1 MKKFLF
7 LVMMSMAFAI
17 TPNNEINA
25 QQEAGEVV
33 ISAGAGYSLISRLIS
48 VGSDVKSV
56 PPLYLNVD
64 YGVTDVF
71 SIGLAG
77 SYSSFSYDDIDLFT
91 GDIVDVKGTRNSI
104 AARALFHFGDNAS
117 LDQYAGLRAGMT
129 LWGYSDTS
137 LLDEENLN
145 ANVFS
150 FRVLYGLR
158 AYLTDN
164 LAVNLEVGLGSPY
177 LFNGGIAYRL

>member
-7 LVMMSMAFAI
+7 LVMMAMAFAI

-33 ISAGAGYSLISRLIS
+33 ISAGVGYSLFSRLIS
-48 VGSDVKSV
+48 SGTNVKSI
-56 PPLYLNVD
+56 PPLYINAD
-64 YGVTDVF
+64 YAVTEVF

-77 SYSSFSYDDIDLFT
+77 SYSSFSYDDIDLN
-91 GDIVDVKGTRNSI
+91 GDPINVEGSRNTI
-104 AARALFHFGDNAS
+104 AARALFHIGDNPI

-129 LWGYSDTS
+129 LWGYSDN
-137 LLDEENLN
+137 LLLEEENVN

-150 FRVLYGLR
+150 FRFLYGLR

>member
-1 MKKFLF
+1 MKKLLF
-7 LVMMSMAFAI
+7 LVIMAMAFAI

-33 ISAGAGYSLISRLIS
+33 VSAGVGYSLISEVLSIGTNRS
-48 VGSDVKSV
+48 SM
-56 PPLYLNVD
+56 PPIYLNAD
-64 YGVTDVF
+64 YGVTEVF

-77 SYSSFSYDDIDLFT
+77 SYSSFSYDDIDIN
-91 GDIVDVKGTRNSI
+91 GDAIFIEGSRNTL
-104 AARALFHFGDNAS
+104 AARALFHFGDNPN

-129 LWGYSDTS
+129 FWNYSD
-137 LLDEENLN
+137 LNVGLEEDRLEG
-145 ANVFS
+145 NVFS
-150 FRVLYGLR
+150 FRLLYGLR

>member
-1 MKKFLF
+1 MKKILF
-7 LVMMSMAFAI
+7 LVVTTMAFAI
-17 TPNNEINA
+17 TPTNEINA
-25 QQEAGEVV
+25 QQEAGEFV

-48 VGSDVKSV
+48 IGSDVKSV
-56 PPLYLNVD
+56 PPLYVNVD
-64 YGVTDVF
+64 RGVTEAF

-77 SYSSFSYDDIDLFT
+77 SYSSFSYDDVDFFT
-91 GDIVDVKGTRNSI
+91 GDNVKVKGTRSSI
-104 AARALFHFGDNAS
+104 AARALFHFGDNSS

-129 LWGYSDTS
+129 FWGYSDTA
-137 LLDEENLN
+137 LLDEESLN
-145 ANVFS
+145 VNGFS
-150 FRVLYGLR
+150 FRILYGLR